1 MWKSSLGLSLET
13 EGPSL
18 QASADQLLT
27 TNYDEIKQIE
37 QDIDFLDS
45 LNCLLVNAEN
55 TLFKIQVIFK
65 VYFHY

>member
-18 QASADQLLT
+18 QVSADQLLT

-37 QDIDFLDS
+37 QDLDFLDS
-45 LNCLLVNAEN
+45 LNCLLANAEN

-65 VYFHY
+65 VYFRY

>member
-65 VYFHY
+65 VYFRY

>member
-1 MWKSSLGLSLET
+1 MWKSCLGLSLET

-65 VYFHY
+65 VYFRY

>member
-1 MWKSSLGLSLET
+1 MRKSSLGLSLET

-18 QASADQLLT
+18 QVSDDQLLT
-27 TNYDEIKQIE
+27 TNYDEIKQIK

-45 LNCLLVNAEN
+45 LNCLLVNTEN

-65 VYFHY
+65 VYFRY

>member
-18 QASADQLLT
+18 QASAAQLLT
-27 TNYDEIKQIE
+27 TNYDKIKQIE

-65 VYFHY
+65 VYFRY